1 MILFLS
7 SSSSGSLR
15 NLFLLLSVHES
26 LRSNMY
32 IIEMFSN
39 YVLLSVIECVIAGLL
54 RRQRIGRP
62 SILLQVVLLWLL
74 HLVGGLPIDECAV
87 LISLLALPLVGA
99 PLDLPDLLGLEAL
112 MHALLP
118 ELVADRVIL
127 VLREAVVPKM
137 L

>member
-1 MILFLS
+1 
-7 SSSSGSLR
+7 
-15 NLFLLLSVHES
+15 
-26 LRSNMY
+26 
-32 IIEMFSN
+32 
-39 YVLLSVIECVIAGLL
+39 
-54 RRQRIGRP
+54 
-62 SILLQVVLLWLL
+62 
-74 HLVGGLPIDECAV
+74 

>member
-1 MILFLS
+1 
-7 SSSSGSLR
+7 
-15 NLFLLLSVHES
+15 
-26 LRSNMY
+26 
-32 IIEMFSN
+32 MFSN